1 MAGKY
6 RHFVVLTSLGSCRLD
21 LNLMIQELKKKVRK
35 EAFINRQKAF
45 AADIGNS
52 ASLLSSVLAG
62 YRGVPIAGYLPIKT
76 EIDPL
81 SAMEEASAHSLVGVP
96 VIQGNSKPLKFS
108 RWEPGCNLKKGPF
121 DVQIPVN
128 SYYFVPEVLII
139 PMVGFD
145 RNGGRLGYGGG
156 FYDRTLEYLRS
167 RQATLAIGFAY
178 SEQEFENL
186 PLEPTDQKLD
196 IIITEREIIEF
207 KHSK

>member
-21 LNLMIQELKKKVRK
+21 LNLMIQELKKNVRK

-121 DVQIPVN
+121 NVQIPVN

>member
-1 MAGKY
+1 
-6 RHFVVLTSLGSCRLD
+6 
-21 LNLMIQELKKKVRK
+21 MIHELKKKVRK
-35 EAFINRQKAF
+35 EAFINRHNAF
-45 AADIGNS
+45 VADIGNS

-81 SAMEEASAHSLVGVP
+81 SAMEEVSAHSVVGVP

-108 RWEPGCNLKKGPF
+108 RWEPGCHLKKGPF

-145 RNGGRLGYGGG
+145 RDGGRLGYGGG
-156 FYDRTLEYLRS
+156 FYDRTLEHLRS
-167 RQATLAIGFAY
+167 RYATLAIGFAY
-178 SEQEFENL
+178 SQQEFENL
-186 PLEPTDQKLD
+186 PLEATDQKLD

>member
-1 MAGKY
+1 MAGGFTH
-6 RHFVVLTSLGSCRLD
+6 RHTSFLGFCHLEFI
-21 LNLMIQELKKKVRK
+21 LMIQDLKKKVRK
-35 EAFINRQKAF
+35 EALISRQKAF

-108 RWEPGCNLKKGPF
+108 RWEPGCHLKTGPF

-156 FYDRTLEYLRS
+156 FYDRTLEHLRS
-167 RQATLAIGFAY
+167 RHATLAIGFAY
-178 SEQEFENL
+178 SQQEFENL
-186 PLEPTDQKLD
+186 PLEATDQKLD
-196 IIITEREIIEF
+196 IIITEKEIIEF

>member
-1 MAGKY
+1 
-6 RHFVVLTSLGSCRLD
+6 
-21 LNLMIQELKKKVRK
+21 MIQELKKKVRK
-35 EAFINRQKAF
+35 EAFINRKKAF

-52 ASLLSSVLAG
+52 ASLLSSVLVG
-62 YRGVPIAGYLPIKT
+62 YRGVSIAGYLPIKT

-108 RWEPGCNLKKGPF
+108 RWEPGCHLKKGPF

-156 FYDRTLEYLRS
+156 FYDRTLEHLRS
-167 RQATLAIGFAY
+167 KHATFAIGFAY

>member
-1 MAGKY
+1 
-6 RHFVVLTSLGSCRLD
+6 
-21 LNLMIQELKKKVRK
+21 MIQDLKKKVRK

-108 RWEPGCNLKKGPF
+108 RWEPGCHLKKGPF

-128 SYYFVPEVLII
+128 SNYLVPEVLII
-139 PMVGFD
+139 PMVAFD

-156 FYDRTLEYLRS
+156 FYDRTLDYLRS
-167 RQATLAIGFAY
+167 RHAILAIGFAY

-196 IIITEREIIEF
+196 IIITEREIIEL
-207 KHSK
+207 KHSQ

>member
-1 MAGKY
+1 
-6 RHFVVLTSLGSCRLD
+6 
-21 LNLMIQELKKKVRK
+21 MIQELKKKIRK

-76 EIDPL
+76 EINPL

-108 RWEPGCNLKKGPF
+108 RWEPGCHLEKGPF
-121 DVQIPVN
+121 DVQVPMN

-156 FYDRTLEYLRS
+156 FYDRTLEHLRS
-167 RQATLAIGFAY
+167 RHATLAIGFAY

>member
-1 MAGKY
+1 
-6 RHFVVLTSLGSCRLD
+6 
-21 LNLMIQELKKKVRK
+21 MIQELKKKVRK
-35 EAFINRQKAF
+35 EAFINRKKAF

-52 ASLLSSVLAG
+52 ASLLSSVLVG
-62 YRGVPIAGYLPIKT
+62 YRGVSIAGYLPIKT

-96 VIQGNSKPLKFS
+96 VIQGNLKPLKFS
-108 RWEPGCNLKKGPF
+108 RWEPGCHLKKGPF
-121 DVQIPVN
+121 EVQIPVN

-156 FYDRTLEYLRS
+156 FYDRTLEHLRS
-167 RQATLAIGFAY
+167 RHATLAIGFAY

>member
-1 MAGKY
+1 MVNLGVCY
-6 RHFVVLTSLGSCRLD
+6 SDFLGSSRLD
-21 LNLMIQELKKKVRK
+21 LSFMIHELKKKVRK

-76 EIDPL
+76 EINPL
-81 SAMEEASAHSLVGVP
+81 SAMEEASAHSVVGVP

-108 RWEPGCNLKKGPF
+108 RWEPGCHLKKGPF

-156 FYDRTLEYLRS
+156 FYDRTLEHLRS
-167 RQATLAIGFAY
+167 KHATLAIGFAY
-178 SEQEFENL
+178 SEQEFESL
-186 PLEPTDQKLD
+186 PLEATDQKLD
-196 IIITEREIIEF
+196 IIITEKEIIEF

>member
-1 MAGKY
+1 MIQDLKRKFVKKPLLIGR
-6 RHFVVLTSLGSCRLD
+6 RHFTG
-21 LNLMIQELKKKVRK
+21 
-35 EAFINRQKAF
+35 
-45 AADIGNS
+45 DIGNS

-62 YRGVPIAGYLPIKT
+62 YRGVPVAGYLPIKT

-96 VIQGNSKPLKFS
+96 VIQGNSQPLKFS
-108 RWEPGCNLKKGPF
+108 KWEPGCHLKKGPF

-128 SYYFVPEVLII
+128 SNYLVPEVLII
-139 PMVGFD
+139 PMVAFD

-156 FYDRTLEYLRS
+156 FYDRTLDYLRS
-167 RQATLAIGFAY
+167 RHATLAIGFAY

-196 IIITEREIIEF
+196 MIITEKRDYRI
-207 KHSK
+207 KKAQ

>member
-6 RHFVVLTSLGSCRLD
+6 RHLVILTFLGSCRLD
-21 LNLMIQELKKKVRK
+21 FNLMTQELKKKIRK
-35 EAFINRQKAF
+35 EAYINRQKAF

-52 ASLLSSVLAG
+52 ASFLSSVLAG

-76 EIDPL
+76 EINPL

-108 RWEPGCNLKKGPF
+108 RWEPGCHLEKGPF

-128 SYYFVPEVLII
+128 SIYFVPEVLII

-156 FYDRTLEYLRS
+156 FYDRTLEHLRS
-167 RQATLAIGFAY
+167 RHATLAIGFAY

>member
-1 MAGKY
+1 MD
-6 RHFVVLTSLGSCRLD
+6 F
-21 LNLMIQELKKKVRK
+21 NLMIQELKKKVRK

-45 AADIGNS
+45 SADIGNS
-52 ASLLSSVLAG
+52 ASLLSSFLAG

-96 VIQGNSKPLKFS
+96 VIQGNSQPLKFS
-108 RWEPGCNLKKGPF
+108 RWEPGCHLKKGPF

-128 SYYFVPEVLII
+128 SYYFDPEVLII

-156 FYDRTLEYLRS
+156 FYDRTLEHLRS

-186 PLEPTDQKLD
+186 PLDYTDQKLD
-196 IIITEREIIEF
+196 IIITEKEIIEF

>member
-1 MAGKY
+1 MVNVHINIL
-6 RHFVVLTSLGSCRLD
+6 RFLGFYHQD
-21 LNLMIQELKKKVRK
+21 FILMMQDLKKKIRK

-108 RWEPGCNLKKGPF
+108 RWEPGSHLKKGPF

-128 SYYFVPEVLII
+128 SNYLVPEVLII
-139 PMVGFD
+139 PMVAFD

-156 FYDRTLEYLRS
+156 FYDRTLDYLRS
-167 RQATLAIGFAY
+167 RHATLAIGFAY

-207 KHSK
+207 KHSQ

>member
-1 MAGKY
+1 LSFC
-6 RHFVVLTSLGSCRLD
+6 HLD
-21 LNLMIQELKKKVRK
+21 FILMTQDLKKKVRK
-35 EAFINRQKAF
+35 EAFISRQKAF

-81 SAMEEASAHSLVGVP
+81 SAMEEAFAYSLVGVP

-108 RWEPGCNLKKGPF
+108 RWEPGCHLKKGPF
-121 DVQIPVN
+121 DVQIPVISN
-128 SYYFVPEVLII
+128 YFVPEVLII
-139 PMVGFD
+139 PMVAFD

-156 FYDRTLEYLRS
+156 FYDRTLEHLRS
-167 RQATLAIGFAY
+167 RHAILAIGFAY

-207 KHSK
+207 KHSQ

>member
-1 MAGKY
+1 MAGGFTH
-6 RHFVVLTSLGSCRLD
+6 RHTSFLGFCHLD
-21 LNLMIQELKKKVRK
+21 FILMIQDLKKKVRK
-35 EAFINRQKAF
+35 KALISRQKAF

-96 VIQGNSKPLKFS
+96 VVQGNSKPLKFA
-108 RWEPGCNLKKGPF
+108 RWEPGCDLKKGPF

-156 FYDRTLEYLRS
+156 FYDRTLEHLRS
-167 RQATLAIGFAY
+167 KHATLAIGFAY

-186 PLEPTDQKLD
+186 PLDYTDQKLD
-196 IIITEREIIEF
+196 IIITEKEIIEF

>member
-1 MAGKY
+1 LAGKY

-21 LNLMIQELKKKVRK
+21 LNLMIQELKNNVRK

-178 SEQEFENL
+178 SEQEFETL

>member
-1 MAGKY
+1 MAGEY
-6 RHFVVLTSLGSCRLD
+6 THCNSSFLALCYLD
-21 LNLMIQELKKKVRK
+21 FILMIQDLKKKVRK
-35 EAFINRQKAF
+35 EALISRQRAF
-45 AADIGNS
+45 ADDIGNS

-96 VIQGNSKPLKFS
+96 VIQGNSQPLKFS
-108 RWEPGCNLKKGPF
+108 RWEPGCHLKKGPF
-121 DVQIPVN
+121 DVQIPIN
-128 SYYFVPEVLII
+128 SNYLVPEVLII
-139 PMVGFD
+139 PMVAFD

-156 FYDRTLEYLRS
+156 FYDRTLDYLRS
-167 RQATLAIGFAY
+167 RHATLAIGFAY

-186 PLEPTDQKLD
+186 PLESTDQKLD

-207 KHSK
+207 KKAK

>member
-1 MAGKY
+1 
-6 RHFVVLTSLGSCRLD
+6 
-21 LNLMIQELKKKVRK
+21 MIHELKKKVRK

-81 SAMEEASAHSLVGVP
+81 SAMEEASAHSVVGVP

-108 RWEPGCNLKKGPF
+108 RWEPGCHLKKGPF
-121 DVQIPVN
+121 DVQIPAN

-139 PMVGFD
+139 PMVAFD
-145 RNGGRLGYGGG
+145 RNGVDWDTEEVFMIDLRL
-156 FYDRTLEYLRS
+156 FAIKTR
-167 RQATLAIGFAY
+167 TLAIGFAY

-186 PLEPTDQKLD
+186 PLEATDQKLD

-207 KHSK
+207 KKAK

>member
-1 MAGKY
+1 LAGKY

>member
-81 SAMEEASAHSLVGVP
+81 SAMEEASAHNLVGVP

>member
-1 MAGKY
+1 MD
-6 RHFVVLTSLGSCRLD
+6 F
-21 LNLMIQELKKKVRK
+21 NLMIQELKKKVRK

-81 SAMEEASAHSLVGVP
+81 SAMEEASAHSVVGVP

-108 RWEPGCNLKKGPF
+108 RWEPGCHLKKGPF

-156 FYDRTLEYLRS
+156 FYDRTLEHLRS
-167 RQATLAIGFAY
+167 KHATLAIGFAY

-186 PLEPTDQKLD
+186 PLDYTDQKLD
-196 IIITEREIIEF
+196 IIITEKEIIEF